1 MERKVGRCAARA
13 AAICAAAL
21 VLAVVLPA
29 AGPAAAGEKPVK
41 IGIMPTETVKA
52 LIEKYQPLMEYL
64 SRKVGRPF
72 EVHPLNSYDEIISH
86 LKSGEIDGGV
96 FGSFKAHE
104 ALATIGAVP
113 VARPEKGGVST
124 YRGYVI
130 VRKDSGYKKIEDLKG
145 KSFDFVSK
153 GTSAGYVFPMAL
165 LRAKK
170 IDPNAF
176 FSRMTFAGKHE
187 ISLSKVLN
195 KESDGAAIKNL
206 VFEKLARSDPRI
218 NAELTVIHKSENFPE
233 ATVLFR
239 KDAPALLVKSVRQA
253 LLGIEKDPEG
263 KGVLNSVGA
272 DRFIPTDKKDFAYLS
287 KLVKQME
294 GK

>member
-1 MERKVGRCAARA
+1 M
-13 AAICAAAL
+13 
-21 VLAVVLPA
+21 
-29 AGPAAAGEKPVK
+29 
-41 IGIMPTETVKA
+41 
-52 LIEKYQPLMEYL
+52 
-64 SRKVGRPF
+64 
-72 EVHPLNSYDEIISH
+72 
-86 LKSGEIDGGV
+86 

-113 VARPEKGGVST
+113 VAPPGKRGSIHLP
-124 YRGYVI
+124 GYVI

-153 GTSAGYVFPMAL
+153 DFRRVRLPMAL

-206 VFEKLARSDPRI
+206 VFEKLARSDPALTRSSRSSISRRI
-218 NAELTVIHKSENFPE
+218 SRSDRPLPE
-233 ATVLFR
+233 GCSRVARQVR
-239 KDAPALLVKSVRQA
+239 APGAPGHRE
-253 LLGIEKDPEG
+253 GPRG

>member
-1 MERKVGRCAARA
+1 MKRYRA
-13 AAICAAAL
+13 IL
-21 VLAVVLPA
+21 LLAVVLAIGLPA

-41 IGIMPTETVKA
+41 IGILPSETVKA
-52 LIEKYQPLMEYL
+52 LIEKYQPLMDYL

-72 EVHPLNSYDEIISH
+72 EVHPLKSYDEIIKE
-86 LKSGEIDGGV
+86 LQSGEIDGGV
-96 FGSFKAHE
+96 LGSFKAHE

-113 VARPEKGGVST
+113 VARPEKGGVSS

-130 VRKDSGYKKIEDLKG
+130 VRKDSGFKKIEDLKG

-176 FSRMTFAGKHE
+176 FSQMTFAGKHE
-187 ISLSKVLN
+187 ITLAKVLN

-206 VFEKLARSDPRI
+206 VFEKLAKSDPRVD
-218 NAELTVIHKSENFPE
+218 AELTVIHTSENFPE
-233 ATVLFR
+233 GTVLFR
-239 KDAPALLVKSVRQA
+239 KDAPASLVKSVRQA

-263 KGVLNSVGA
+263 KAVLNSVGA

-287 KLVKQME
+287 KLVRQME